1 MLARQR
7 AATLVRDPRYS
18 RWATRCAEGAP
29 ERAGKMGHRA
39 PLKRL
44 CVLGCTLVTIA
55 FAGSACSLTSAP
67 SHTHTSAPTPLA
79 AATSVPPPTAPY
91 CGVISG
97 RHRYLASTPDRTAVL
112 VLGTGPRGIVLGG
125 QANGGI
131 CQVLPVAEQF
141 ATRGYH
147 VAVFDWNTNY
157 AADMTAATQALL
169 ADGAHK
175 VVLGGFS
182 RGALVALG
190 VAPALGPMIVGVISI
205 SGGPSPSE
213 GFPTIA
219 SLAAFPGPILLVSSA
234 DDPVFPHGTSAAIAV
249 AHHGPTS
256 LLVVPGYEHALE
268 LLDGPYSQRI
278 NTAIDAFLTRL
289 LWT

>member
-1 MLARQR
+1 
-7 AATLVRDPRYS
+7 
-18 RWATRCAEGAP
+18 
-29 ERAGKMGHRA
+29 MGHWAR
-39 PLKRL
+39 LKRVS
-44 CVLGCTLVTIA
+44 VLGCTLVAIA
-55 FAGSACSLTSAP
+55 LAGSACSLTSSP
-67 SHTHTSAPTPLA
+67 SHTHSSAPTPLA
-79 AATSVPPPTAPY
+79 AATSVPPLTAPY

-97 RHRYLASTPDRTAVL
+97 RHQYLASPPARTPVL

-141 ATRGYH
+141 VKRGYH
-147 VAVFDWNTNY
+147 VAVFDWSTNY
-157 AADMTAATQALL
+157 AADMTTATQALL

-190 VAPALGPMIVGVISI
+190 VAPALGSMIVGVISI

-234 DDPVFPHGTSAAIAV
+234 DDPVFPHGTSAAIAA
-249 AHHGPTS
+249 AHHGPTT

-268 LLDGPYSQRI
+268 LLDGPYSPRI